1 MTNFSFASRL
11 RAAQDTLTVL
21 KSREDYIPLRQEES
35 KEGFEN
41 LINTVIVANTSITN
55 LQKEKKLLVKERRDH
70 FYTGTES
77 VMNIISTLK
86 TNVKYQFGKNSG
98 QLELLNEI
106 AARMKSVRAEISE
119 PANSESESVTEQNA
133 KTRTVKH
140 GEKTFASLTKIFN
153 DFVTTIASF
162 GGFSPAN
169 ELFKIENLNT
179 LSAKLTKFND
189 DIELKLLEIRTGI
202 LHRSELY
209 NELKDRE
216 ARIKLSVKA
225 QYGANSSIYMQI
237 RTKKV

>member
-1 MTNFSFASRL
+1 MGNFSHAARL

-35 KEGFEN
+35 KEGLET
-41 LINTVIVANTSITN
+41 LINAVIVANTSIIN
-55 LQKEKKLLVKERRDH
+55 LQKEKKLLIKERRDH

-98 QLELLNEI
+98 QLELLKEI
-106 AARMKSVRAEISE
+106 SARMNSVRVEITEATASE
-119 PANSESESVTEQNA
+119 PGSGTEQTA
-133 KTRTVKH
+133 KTRVVKP

-162 GGFSPAN
+162 GGFSPSN
-169 ELFKIENLNT
+169 ELFRIDNLNS

-189 DIELKLLEIRTGI
+189 DIELKLLEIRSGVHT
-202 LHRSELY
+202 RKELY
-209 NELKDRE
+209 KELTDRV

>member
-21 KSREDYIPLRQEES
+21 KSREDYIPLRQTES

-41 LINTVIVANTSITN
+41 LINAVIDANTSIIN
-55 LQKEKKLLVKERRDH
+55 LEKEKKLLVKDRSDH
-70 FYTGTES
+70 FYTGSES

-106 AARMKSVRAEISE
+106 AARMKSVRVEITETPGSE
-119 PANSESESVTEQNA
+119 PESGTGQNA
-133 KTRTVKH
+133 KTRTVKS

-153 DFVTTIASF
+153 DFVTTIASY

-169 ELFKIENLNT
+169 ELFRIENLNS

-189 DIELKLLEIRTGI
+189 DIELKLLEIRTGKQNR
-202 LHRSELY
+202 LELY
-209 NELKDRE
+209 KELKDRE

>member
-55 LQKEKKLLVKERRDH
+55 LQKEKKLLIKERYDL
-70 FYTGTES
+70 FYTGSES
-77 VMNIISTLK
+77 VMNIITTLK
-86 TNVKYQFGKNSG
+86 TNVKYQFGKKSG

-106 AARMKSVRAEISE
+106 SARMKSVRAEITE
-119 PANSESESVTEQNA
+119 PANSDPESGTEQIVT
-133 KTRTVKH
+133 TRVVKH
-140 GEKTFASLTKIFN
+140 GERTFASLTKIFN

-169 ELFKIENLNT
+169 ELFRIDNLNII
-179 LSAKLTKFND
+179 SAKLTKFND

-202 LHRSELY
+202 QHRSELY